1 MSSPLVSIV
10 IPVRT
15 LTPDLRETLEK
26 LQELDYQNFEV
37 LVFTDGPV
45 AEAFPQTTF
54 IPSGVPTPSEKRN
67 LALKYARGEI
77 IAFLDDDSYP
87 AADWL
92 SNALK
97 YFEDPVVGGV
107 CGPGITP
114 PSDSFLEKASG
125 LVFSSW
131 LASYKAVMRYRATPK
146 TEVDDFPSVNLLIRT
161 EDFQKIGGF
170 IEGFWPGE
178 DTKLCLDLTKG
189 LGKKII
195 YDPKV
200 LVWHHRR
207 PLFKDHLRQVWRY
220 ANHRGYYSRIFPETS
235 RRWIYFVPSLF
246 VLGLVLGPV
255 VWWAVERWG
264 GLGAVGS
271 FVGGAYVATV
281 ALYLFLL
288 LWEGASTKNL
298 ALGLLTMLGIAA
310 THFAYGFGFLRGLF
324 IRPKLRPHAVQDNN
338 YVGG

>member
-1 MSSPLVSIV
+1 MSSSLVSIV

-15 LTPDLRETLEK
+15 LTSDLRETLEK
-26 LQELDYQNFEV
+26 LQESDYQDFEV

-45 AEAFPQTTF
+45 AEVFPKTTF
-54 IPSGVPTPSEKRN
+54 IPSGVPTPAEKRN
-67 LALKYARGEI
+67 LAIKFAKGEI

-87 AADWL
+87 AKDWL
-92 SNALK
+92 TNALS
-97 YFEDPVVGGV
+97 YFNDSQVGGV

-146 TEVDDFPSVNLLIRT
+146 TEVDDFPSVNLLVRT
-161 EDFQKIGGF
+161 EDFRKIGGF

-178 DTKLCLDLTKG
+178 DTKLCLDITKG

-207 PLFKDHLRQVWRY
+207 PLFEDHLKQVWRY
-220 ANHRGYYSRIFPETS
+220 ANHRGYYSRIFPQTS

-246 VLGLVLGPV
+246 VLGLLGGPL
-255 VWWAVERWG
+255 VWWSLGRWG
-264 GLGAVGS
+264 GWAS
-271 FVGGAYVATV
+271 FFGGAYVAIV

-288 LWEGASTKNL
+288 LWEGVATKNFG
-298 ALGLLTMLGIAA
+298 LGILTMLGIAA

-324 IRPKLRPHAVQDNN
+324 VRPQLRPHAVQNSK
-338 YVGG
+338 YIGG